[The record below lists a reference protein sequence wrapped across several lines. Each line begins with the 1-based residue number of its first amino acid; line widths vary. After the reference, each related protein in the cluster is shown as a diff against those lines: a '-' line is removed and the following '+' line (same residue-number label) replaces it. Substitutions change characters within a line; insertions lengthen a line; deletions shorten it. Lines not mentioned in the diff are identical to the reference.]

1 MVDGAARPGTVLALS
16 HWPATPTPPEIA
28 RDLSTEIAYEY
39 FRHPGLWT
47 REAEVV
53 TSDHF
58 DEDGLASLFFVVEP
72 EAALAH
78 VGSLVGIARAGDFDV
93 LDTVEAGRAVWALHA
108 LADPERSPFSPGA
121 GERGA
126 PPADWSSLVYAELL
140 GRIVELIEHLDRFR
154 QWWAEEDTS
163 YRAGLAALSHGDLHI
178 EEHPDLDLAVVRAS
192 AQLVPDR
199 FAVDRP
205 RRRAPGPSRGAPQRD
220 PGDAR
225 ARGTRPLVLLLRPL
239 RDVGALRQPAPA
251 APARPRAAG
260 GAAVRR
266 GAARAPVGGRLA
278 RDARAGAAAAGRRRE
293 LDPARPARRAR
304 AGPPRVGAGRLG
316 AVPRGRRLRGADA
329 AGQCTGRFH
338 RGNHRSRSGSM
349 ARSSA
354 RRAFSL
360 SSPSLSRRSRPVGT
374 KG

>member
-1 MVDGAARPGTVLALS
+1 MSFRFVLPNELRGAVDLAAADWRANNKIDRF
-16 HWPATPTPPEIA
+16 WQK
-28 RDLSTEIAYEY
+28 D
-39 FRHPGLWT
+39 PGLWT

-199 FAVDRP
+199 FARIGHAGVLPVHPAVLHSATPATRVLVARGRSYCYYDRYETWVRYVSRRLPLRRDLEPLAVQLSGEERRGP
-205 RRRAPGPSRGAPQRD
+205 RWEADSPGTLVPVLRPQGDAESSIPLDRLVELVRGHLESAPGAWAPFREGGAYVAPTRPVSAPAGSTGETTGRG
-220 PGDAR
+220 R
-225 ARGTRPLVLLLRPL
+225 ARWRGL
-239 RDVGALRQPAPA
+239 
-251 APARPRAAG
+251 
-260 GAAVRR
+260 RR
-266 GAARAPVGGRLA
+266 G
-278 RDARAGAAAAGRRRE
+278 
-293 LDPARPARRAR
+293 
-304 AGPPRVGAGRLG
+304 GP
-316 AVPRGRRLRGADA
+316 
-329 AGQCTGRFH
+329 
-338 RGNHRSRSGSM
+338 
-349 ARSSA
+349 SA
-354 RRAFSL
+354 
-360 SSPSLSRRSRPVGT
+360 
-374 KG
+374 